1 MAYETASDLA
11 KRNKRHRKAN
21 ERAGCSL
28 LFKVIRAYSLA
39 ELKGLQT
46 VLLTDTARCF
56 TGPAM
61 TESNLSNS
69 DVNAQPPQT
78 PAVSLSN
85 TAMGSSEVNGLPERL
100 MTMNEETESN
110 SNPES
115 RGLVQDPQAVKGGG
129 NVPPEKPPPRV
140 LYKVL
145 YFNEDMKVIFSK
157 EDNEPMAVQSS
168 LSVLKQAVIE
178 VITDVRIFGSYT
190 SSDAEKEEPRTA
202 ISILGTKL
210 KINSPAIVLAL
221 QSVIEYYPQQS
232 FSDDANT
239 IWEPYAALIH
249 HEEELKAYRD
259 HFDPNAINSQEE
271 LCQRNVN
278 AYEHLGILQDVLFE
292 RSGEAVK
299 AERQRHA
306 RGVATFEM
314 LWLLYKP
321 GTDVY
326 CDGDADDNYS
336 AYVVKSVSGGMFRGR
351 SAPLSI
357 VLWRMDYDGNKVG
370 RCIEPFTLPVYDGEK
385 EITSLI
391 VVPCEYWKENSK
403 EGEETKTLRQKLEER
418 GKTFFKLAQRQCMN
432 YSGTTHSW
440 PKKQVSIS

>member
-1 MAYETASDLA
+1 MAYETAPDLA
-11 KRNKRHRKAN
+11 KRYKRRREAN
-21 ERAGCSL
+21 ERAACSL

-46 VLLTDTARCF
+46 VLLIDTARCF

-61 TESNLSNS
+61 TESNPSNS

-78 PAVSLSN
+78 PAGSLSN

-100 MTMNEETESN
+100 MTSNEGTE
-110 SNPES
+110 
-115 RGLVQDPQAVKGGG
+115 LVQAVKEEG
-129 NVPPEKPPPRV
+129 NVPPEKSPPPV

-145 YFNEDMKVIFSK
+145 YFKEDMKVIFSK
-157 EDNEPMAVQSS
+157 ENNEPMAVQSS

-190 SSDAEKEEPRTA
+190 SSDAEKEEPRSA
-202 ISILGTKL
+202 ISILGTRL
-210 KINSPAIVLAL
+210 KINSPAIVTAL
-221 QSVIEYYPQQS
+221 QSVIEYYPGQS

-249 HEEELKAYRD
+249 YEEELKAYRD
-259 HFDPNAINSQEE
+259 HFDPNAINSKEE
-271 LCQRNVN
+271 LCQRNAN
-278 AYEHLGILQDVLFE
+278 AYEHLGILQDILFE

-326 CDGDADDNYS
+326 CDGDADGNYN
-336 AYVVKSVSGGMFRGR
+336 AFVVKSVSGGIIQGR
-351 SAPLSI
+351 STPLII
-357 VLWRMDYDGNKVG
+357 VLWHMDYDGNKIG
-370 RCIEPFTLPVYDGEK
+370 RHIESFAAPVYDGEK

-391 VVPCEYWKENSK
+391 VVPCEYWKEKSK
-403 EGEETKTLRQKLEER
+403 EGEETKALRQKLEER
-418 GKTFFKLAQRQCMN
+418 GKMFFKLAQRQCMN
-432 YSGTTHSW
+432 YNGATRSW
-440 PKKQVSIS
+440 PKKQMSIS